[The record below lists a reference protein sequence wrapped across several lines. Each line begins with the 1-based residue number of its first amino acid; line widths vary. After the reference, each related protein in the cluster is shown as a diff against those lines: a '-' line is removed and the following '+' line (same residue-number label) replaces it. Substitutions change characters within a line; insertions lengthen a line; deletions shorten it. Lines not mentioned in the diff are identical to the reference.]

1 MSELWLE
8 PQAAL
13 DGAGSLAAAGQG
25 FAALRAGAGAE
36 IAAASAARPWGSD
49 DIGQSFEQNYRPI
62 EQQVLT
68 AWEQLAAYLQ
78 DLGAAAAASVQD
90 NLQADDHASVR
101 VKHSYRKRS

>member
-8 PQAAL
+8 PDAAL
-13 DGAGSLAAAGQG
+13 DGADALAAAGQG
-25 FAALRAGAGAE
+25 FASLRSGSGAE
-36 IAAASAARPWGSD
+36 LAAASAARPWGSD
-49 DIGQSFEQNYRPI
+49 DIGQTFERNYRPI

-68 AWEQLAAYLQ
+68 AWEQLAVYLQ

-90 NLQADDHASVR
+90 NLQADEHASVR